1 MVNISFNAPPILDDA
16 WWDSLLTAEERYC
29 LQEDLSIFDKA
40 SVPQDGEREI
50 DWALVTQ
57 AFENDQIVSAQVMG
71 YNQGG
76 LLVQGSGLHG
86 FIPISHLVN
95 TCQNEQFN
103 NAAALPADLL
113 KPLLGNYMGR
123 ILRLKVIEC
132 DPARG
137 RIVLSERAAQ
147 TAPGRRNELMQQ
159 LACGQTT
166 QGTVTNITDF
176 GVFVDLGGLEGLIHI
191 SELSW
196 GRVHH
201 PADVVKLGQMLKVHV
216 LQLDR
221 ERCRIGLSLKRLYAN
236 PWEIAAQRYEVGA
249 TVQVTIT
256 GVVSYGAFARVEDGL
271 DGLIHVSNMPDGA
284 LRQRVHVGQKL
295 KARIVHID
303 PQRQRLGLCLEAELA

>member
-1 MVNISFNAPPILDDA
+1 MVNTLLLSPPVLDDT

-29 LQEDLSIFDKA
+29 LQEDLPAFDKA
-40 SVPQDGEREI
+40 PLPQDGEREI
-50 DWALVTQ
+50 DWVLVTQ

-95 TCQNEQFN
+95 ICQQEQLN
-103 NAAALPADLL
+103 TTATLPPELL

-132 DPARG
+132 DPTRG

-159 LACGQTT
+159 LACGQTA

-201 PADVVKLGQMLKVHV
+201 PADVVKLGQTLKVHV

-221 ERCRIGLSLKRLYAN
+221 ERCRIGLSVKRLQAN
-236 PWEIAAQRYEVGA
+236 PWEAAAQRYEVGA
-249 TVQVTIT
+249 TVQATIT
-256 GVVSYGAFARVEDGL
+256 GVVSYGAFARVEEGV
-271 DGLIHVSNMPDGA
+271 DGLIHISTMPEGA
-284 LRQRVHVGQKL
+284 LRQRVRTGQKVT
-295 KARIVHID
+295 ARIVHID
-303 PQRQRLGLCLEAELA
+303 AQRQRLGLCLEAEAT